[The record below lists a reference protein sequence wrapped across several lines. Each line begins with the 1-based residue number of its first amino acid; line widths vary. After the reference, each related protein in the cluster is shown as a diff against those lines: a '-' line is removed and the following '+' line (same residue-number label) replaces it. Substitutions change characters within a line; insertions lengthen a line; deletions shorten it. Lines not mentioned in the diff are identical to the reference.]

1 MKPRIV
7 IIFLIF
13 GFQNVIYA
21 YNSISSIP
29 DSIYSSIESLS
40 YEDQIDFLTK
50 QCWDNRSQNPS
61 LAVDLGIHA
70 LSLAEK
76 YKKHKNITQLN
87 NYIGSIYLN
96 YMHNIPN
103 SIPYFQKARDLS
115 IGLND
120 SVQLGFAYNNFGDL
134 YFKNS
139 NIPLAINY
147 NNLAYETF
155 VKLNFKRGI
164 VYSLKNLGEAYT
176 AIKDYNNASVIYF
189 NLLELETELINSIGI
204 ANSLIEIGNTH
215 FMQNKYDDALRYLN
229 DALKLSIALDNN
241 ELKARSFSGLAY
253 IYNAI
258 GDTDKTFEL
267 IEKTRAI
274 NISSKDFPK
283 VINHQLGVAILLSHI
298 KKRKEGEEVLNNA
311 IDLANKLGFHSYILK
326 SYYAKAEFYT
336 NLDDIELAKKSYEE
350 YHAVSDSLLADQ
362 SLETLLEMNKRV
374 NAQLTIE
381 KISKDLESRR
391 KERVYMFIIIVL
403 FFILALMVYWRFRT
417 ISDLNKQLIETNNT
431 KDKLFSIIAHDL
443 KAPFNALLGFS
454 EILVEDI
461 ENKNFEHLQKY
472 SNIVHKT
479 STETYA
485 LITNLLNWSISQRG
499 LLKLKLVPL
508 DISALIEEIIVFN
521 TPQAQLKN
529 ISFDDS
535 GVKKEMVLADRN
547 SIHTVLNNLVSN
559 AIKFTHKNGNISFST
574 HINKSSIEIDI
585 VDNGVGIT
593 KDALKNLFDIKNSK
607 NTTGTNNEKGTGLGL
622 IICKEFIE
630 KNGGNLSV
638 NSEVNKG
645 STFKVTLQKS

>member
-1 MKPRIV
+1 
-7 IIFLIF
+7 
-13 GFQNVIYA
+13 
-21 YNSISSIP
+21 
-29 DSIYSSIESLS
+29 
-40 YEDQIDFLTK
+40 
-50 QCWDNRSQNPS
+50 
-61 LAVDLGIHA
+61 
-70 LSLAEK
+70 
-76 YKKHKNITQLN
+76 
-87 NYIGSIYLN
+87 
-96 YMHNIPN
+96 
-103 SIPYFQKARDLS
+103 
-115 IGLND
+115 
-120 SVQLGFAYNNFGDL
+120 
-134 YFKNS
+134 
-139 NIPLAINY
+139 
-147 NNLAYETF
+147 
-155 VKLNFKRGI
+155 
-164 VYSLKNLGEAYT
+164 
-176 AIKDYNNASVIYF
+176 
-189 NLLELETELINSIGI
+189 
-204 ANSLIEIGNTH
+204 
-215 FMQNKYDDALRYLN
+215 
-229 DALKLSIALDNN
+229 
-241 ELKARSFSGLAY
+241 
-253 IYNAI
+253 
-258 GDTDKTFEL
+258 
-267 IEKTRAI
+267 
-274 NISSKDFPK
+274 
-283 VINHQLGVAILLSHI
+283 
-298 KKRKEGEEVLNNA
+298 
-311 IDLANKLGFHSYILK
+311 
-326 SYYAKAEFYT
+326 
-336 NLDDIELAKKSYEE
+336 
-350 YHAVSDSLLADQ
+350 
-362 SLETLLEMNKRV
+362 
-374 NAQLTIE
+374 
-381 KISKDLESRR
+381 
-391 KERVYMFIIIVL
+391 MFIIIVL